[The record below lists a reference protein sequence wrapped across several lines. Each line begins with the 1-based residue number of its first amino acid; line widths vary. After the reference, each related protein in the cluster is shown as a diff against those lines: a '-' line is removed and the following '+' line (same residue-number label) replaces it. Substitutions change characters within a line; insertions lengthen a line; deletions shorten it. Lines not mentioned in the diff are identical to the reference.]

1 MPPMPVG
8 PARRS
13 LSRLL
18 VKSVLI
24 VAWAVGL
31 LISLLQVA
39 YDLHQVRQLPAENL
53 ATVRGMTKE
62 PLDAIVYSMDKD
74 RASDLLTQAGLAVH
88 MVEIGGRGHGRQK
101 RFGWRLGTGGSV
113 GQNESPHQCQRWRKH
128 QGAGRL
134 FLGPTA

>member
-1 MPPMPVG
+1 MTK
-8 PARRS
+8 
-13 LSRLL
+13 LTKL
-18 VKSVLI
+18 VKVNEN
-24 VAWAVGL
+24 
-31 LISLLQVA
+31 ISINR
-39 YDLHQVRQLPAENL
+39 YDN
-53 ATVRGMTKE
+53 GW
-62 PLDAIVYSMDKD
+62 
-74 RASDLLTQAGLAVH
+74 